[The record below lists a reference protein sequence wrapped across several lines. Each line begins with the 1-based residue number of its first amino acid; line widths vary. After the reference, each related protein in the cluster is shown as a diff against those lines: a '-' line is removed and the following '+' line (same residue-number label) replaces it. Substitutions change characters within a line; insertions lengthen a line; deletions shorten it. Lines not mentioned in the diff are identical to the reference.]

1 MELSL
6 TVWTELEPDIRDP
19 DLPSMIKARGTTPAP
34 HDEAVPHVV
43 SNVLGIVTE
52 TEIEIETGTETEI
65 EPGIVT
71 ETVTE
76 LVD

>member
-19 DLPSMIKARGTTPAP
+19 DLPSMIKARGTTPA
-34 HDEAVPHVV
+34 HRDEAVPHVV

-52 TEIEIETGTETEI
+52 TEIEIEIEPETEAENGTMTVI
-65 EPGIVT
+65 EVPG
-71 ETVTE
+71 
-76 LVD
+76 